1 MEKENERDARREVV
15 LGGIRDMEGG
25 ENSLEIDS
33 LARFAVDEHNKKEN
47 ALLEFKRVVKVK
59 HQVVAGT
66 AYYISL
72 EATSGGQTKVYEA
85 KVWEKPWM
93 DFKQL
98 VEFKLVSDA

>member
-1 MEKENERDARREVV
+1 MAEENENEIV

-33 LARFAVDEHNKKEN
+33 LARFAVEEHNKKEN

-66 AYYISL
+66 AYYI
-72 EATSGGQTKVYEA
+72 TCGGQTKVYEA
-85 KVWEKPWM
+85 KIWEKLWM

-98 VEFKLVSDA
+98 VEFKLISDA

>member
-1 MEKENERDARREVV
+1 MSGCVCTFVYMFTHICNRIFKLYGS
-15 LGGIRDMEGG
+15 LGFFLNFFYFCGQ
-25 ENSLEIDS
+25 
-33 LARFAVDEHNKKEN
+33 N

-66 AYYISL
+66 AYYITL

-85 KVWEKPWM
+85 KVWEQPWM

-98 VEFKLVSDA
+98 VEFKLISDA